1 MSQSPTDF
9 VLSANIVDEN
19 AALGAII
26 GTFQD
31 VVDPDAG
38 DTHTFALLDDA
49 GGRFQIV
56 GDELQVADGTLLDF
70 EGASSYTITVRV
82 TDSTGLTVD
91 KIFTIDLTDVNEAPT
106 DVALSAN
113 TVAEGAAT
121 ETVVGTLQGVVDPD
135 AGDTHTY
142 SLVDDA
148 GGRFKLV
155 GGELRVADGTL
166 LDFETVT
173 SYQVTVRVTD
183 AAGLSFDK
191 TLTIDLTDVNE
202 APTDIALSAA
212 TVSESAA
219 TGTVVGTLQGV
230 VDDAGD
236 THTFALLD
244 DAGGR
249 FQLVGNTLEVANGAL
264 LDFEAAVSHAVTV
277 RVTDAAG
284 LFFDKAFTVDVTNVN
299 EAPTDFT
306 LTASNVAEHASFGT
320 VVGTFQGIVDPDTGD
335 THTFSL
341 VDDAGG
347 RFQIVGNALQVLDGT
362 LLDFESAA
370 SHAVTVRVTDGG
382 LFVDKTFTIDIGDV
396 NEAPTDVAL
405 SASTVAEG
413 ATAGTIVGTLQGVV
427 DPDAGN
433 SHTFSLVDDAGGRFQ
448 IVGDALQVLD
458 GALLDFESA
467 ASYAVTVRVTDG
479 GLFVDKTFTIDVGD
493 VNEAPTAIALSASVV
508 AEGAATD
515 TVVGTLQGIVDPDA
529 GDSHTF
535 SLVDNAGGR
544 FKLVGTALQVADGTL
559 VDFEGA
565 ASHAVTVRVTDA
577 AGLFYDEIFTVD
589 VTDVNEA
596 PTVGDQAFA
605 LAENQLAGTVV
616 GTVAA
621 SDPDAAN
628 TLSYAITAGNAAGLF
643 AIDAATGT
651 ITTTQALD
659 HEAAAQHIL
668 TVEVTDSATPG
679 LTDTATITIDVGDI
693 NEAPTVG
700 DQTFALDENQLAGA
714 VVGTVAASDPD
725 AANTL
730 SYAITGG
737 NAAGLFAIDAA
748 SGAITTTQALDHEAA
763 AQHVLTVEVTDSAT
777 PGLTDTAT
785 ITIDVGD
792 LNEAPT
798 DSRPGVRAR

>member
-1 MSQSPTDF
+1 M
-9 VLSANIVDEN
+9 
-19 AALGAII
+19 
-26 GTFQD
+26 
-31 VVDPDAG
+31 
-38 DTHTFALLDDA
+38 
-49 GGRFQIV
+49 
-56 GDELQVADGTLLDF
+56 
-70 EGASSYTITVRV
+70 
-82 TDSTGLTVD
+82 
-91 KIFTIDLTDVNEAPT
+91 
-106 DVALSAN
+106 
-113 TVAEGAAT
+113 
-121 ETVVGTLQGVVDPD
+121 
-135 AGDTHTY
+135 
-142 SLVDDA
+142 
-148 GGRFKLV
+148 
-155 GGELRVADGTL
+155 
-166 LDFETVT
+166 T

-183 AAGLSFDK
+183 AAGLSFGQDPHHRP
-191 TLTIDLTDVNE
+191 DGRERGPDGHRFVGGHGERECGNRHCRRH
-202 APTDIALSAA
+202 AA
-212 TVSESAA
+212 
-219 TGTVVGTLQGV
+219 GV

-362 LLDFESAA
+362 LLDFESAGKPCRHSA
-370 SHAVTVRVTDGG
+370 GDRRRFVRRQDLHDRHRRRQRGADGRCAVREHGRR
-382 LFVDKTFTIDIGDV
+382 
-396 NEAPTDVAL
+396 
-405 SASTVAEG
+405 G

-605 LAENQLAGTVV
+605 LDENQLAGAAV

-643 AIDAATGT
+643 AIDAT
-651 ITTTQALD
+651 
-659 HEAAAQHIL
+659 
-668 TVEVTDSATPG
+668 
-679 LTDTATITIDVGDI
+679 
-693 NEAPTVG
+693 
-700 DQTFALDENQLAGA
+700 
-714 VVGTVAASDPD
+714 
-725 AANTL
+725 
-730 SYAITGG
+730 
-737 NAAGLFAIDAA
+737 

-763 AQHVLTVEVTDSAT
+763 AQHVLTIEVTDSAT

-798 DSRPGVRAR
+798 IGDQAFALDENQLAGTVVGTVAASDPDAAAEPFGTLSYAITAGNAAGLFAIDAATGAITTTQALDHEAAAQHLLTVEVTDSATPGLTDTAAITIDVGDVNEAPTVADQAFALDENQLAGAVVGTVAASDQDAANTLSYAITAGNAAGCSPSTRPAARSRRPKRSTTRPRHSTC